1 MNAHGLNYLT
11 GGSGNSYDAS
21 GLNHQL
27 QNAND
32 FVAQTYTGHNQ
43 GRFVVR
49 ACFAGPQEQFVASG
63 SEDSQVYIWHRHLG
77 TLVQV
82 LAGHSSTVNAVMY
95 LHGALG
101 DASSYLLSASDD
113 HTIRV
118 WSHTPALVGE
128 QDVDDGRSAGG
139 NDVDMSSPFTERA
152 GSPTLNPNAAS
163 GRQSSPRGGGSGQRR
178 ENNWG
183 DAGAVEAAVN
193 VNRGQRQNE
202 EWE

>member
-1 MNAHGLNYLT
+1 MKLVDVQRASAATQAVNAHGLNYLT
-11 GGSGNSYDAS
+11 GGSPDAT
-21 GLNHQL
+21 GLNNHL

-95 LHGALG
+95 LSGAFG
-101 DASSYLLSASDD
+101 DAASYLLSASDD

-128 QDVDDGRSAGG
+128 QDFEDDVEMQEISPLTEKK
-139 NDVDMSSPFTERA
+139 SSPQQ
-152 GSPTLNPNAAS
+152 G
-163 GRQSSPRGGGSGQRR
+163 GQRSR
-178 ENNWG
+178 NNWG
-183 DAGAVEAAVN
+183 DARAVEVG
-193 VNRGQRQNE
+193 VNRGE
-202 EWE
+202 